1 MTTPEGSE
9 TMSTVIPTIL
19 VISCVILFPPL
30 ALSDCTDFG
39 NYTSWYVQ
47 DDQTLV
53 FYAQNVPIA
62 RVVLQDCTVNA
73 SSNIRLLKNYM
84 CDSDS
89 ILIDG
94 QECSILQVTSASSSN
109 F

>member
-1 MTTPEGSE
+1 MNK
-9 TMSTVIPTIL
+9 VILAIFT
-19 VISCVILFPPL
+19 ISCVILSPHL
-30 ALSDCTDFG
+30 ALSDCLDFG
-39 NYTSWYVQ
+39 NYTSWYAQ

-94 QECSILQVTSASSSN
+94 QECSIMQVTSASSSS

>member
-1 MTTPEGSE
+1 
-9 TMSTVIPTIL
+9 MSKVMLAIL
-19 VISCVILFPPL
+19 TISCVIGSPHL

-84 CDSDS
+84 CDSDTL
-89 ILIDG
+89 LIDG
-94 QECSILQVTSASSSN
+94 QECSLLSVTSASSSS